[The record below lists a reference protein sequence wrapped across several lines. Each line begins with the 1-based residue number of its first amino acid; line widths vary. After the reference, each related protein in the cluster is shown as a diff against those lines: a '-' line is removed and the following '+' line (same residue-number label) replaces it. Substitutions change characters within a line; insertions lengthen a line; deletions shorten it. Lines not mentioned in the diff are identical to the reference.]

1 MADRVLL
8 GRIAGAHGVRGE
20 VRLASFTEQ
29 PEAIAAYGPLSDK
42 SGKRQFALVL
52 KGRVRGDNLV
62 AAIAGIGDRNQAEAL
77 AGTELYVDRTQLP
90 AIDDEAE
97 YYHVDLIG
105 LDVED
110 EDGRALGR
118 VMNVAD
124 YGAGP
129 MLEIRGEGGELLLP
143 FTDAVVPV
151 VDLAGGRLVVVP
163 PAEIEARPPAG
174 SDADGEPSDEP
185 AAEGT
190 GGDEAAGSD
199 PASVQSDQNGGRGQR

>member
-77 AGTELYVDRTQLP
+77 AGTELYVDRAQLP
-90 AIDDEAE
+90 AIADEGA

-105 LDVED
+105 LSVED
-110 EDGRALGR
+110 VDGRVLGR

-143 FTDAVVPV
+143 FTDAVVPT
-151 VDLAGGRLVVVP
+151 VDLAGKRVVVVP
-163 PAEIEARPPAG
+163 PAEIEARPET
-174 SDADGEPSDEP
+174 DAKEPSE
-185 AAEGT
+185 
-190 GGDEAAGSD
+190 GDEAAGS
-199 PASVQSDQNGGRGQR
+199 AKSAQNRGRGRR